1 MTTGS
6 NRERFIVFDY
16 VGFGFSCAS
25 LLWAI
30 VAIAIFAPAFGAMFD
45 EFGGTLP
52 RLTALFLTRWFPIA
66 LGLVPSAVVALG
78 AFAGARRGLRG
89 LAMSAAIL
97 ITLAQPILF
106 FAAMYLPIVALADGI
121 Q

>member
-1 MTTGS
+1 MTAGA
-6 NRERFIVFDY
+6 NRERFTVFDY
-16 VGFGFSCAS
+16 VGFGFSGAS

-30 VAIAIFAPAFGAMFD
+30 VA
-45 EFGGTLP
+45 
-52 RLTALFLTRWFPIA
+52 
-66 LGLVPSAVVALG
+66 LG
-78 AFAGARRGLRG
+78 AFVGVRRGLRG

-106 FAAMYLPIVALADGI
+106 FAAMYLPILALADGI